1 MSQGRKI
8 KPPMKRPLAF
18 GLLAFGLLA
27 LSSGLANALPIKT
40 KILNPQKKMIGR
52 ANVYIDY
59 VELLDPAAQP
69 KGRVGFVKA
78 DGRFQLFV
86 VRDGGKQEWV
96 GRAANR
102 RLYDTKGKLLA
113 LYDWTTFWVYV
124 YTPEGE
130 KLGQARCIAFRGIC
144 AAGVASYLTG
154 LLEVQ

>member
-1 MSQGRKI
+1 MRSR
-8 KPPMKRPLAF
+8 MKRLLTTRLLVLA
-18 GLLAFGLLA
+18 GLVLF
-27 LSSGLANALPIKT
+27 SGRVNALPIKT
-40 KILNPQKKMIGR
+40 EILNPQKKVIGR

-59 VELLDPAAQP
+59 VELLDPAGQP

-130 KLGQARCIAFRGIC
+130 KLGQARCISFRGIC

-154 LLEVQ
+154 LLEPQ

>member
-1 MSQGRKI
+1 MRSR
-8 KPPMKRPLAF
+8 MKRLLTTRLLVLA
-18 GLLAFGLLA
+18 GLVLF
-27 LSSGLANALPIKT
+27 SGRVNALPIKT
-40 KILNPQKKMIGR
+40 EILNPQKKVIGR

-59 VELLDPAAQP
+59 VELLDPAGQP

-130 KLGQARCIAFRGIC
+130 KLGQAHCISFRGIC

-154 LLEVQ
+154 LLEPQ

>member
-1 MSQGRKI
+1 MRSR
-8 KPPMKRPLAF
+8 MKRLLTTRLLVLA
-18 GLLAFGLLA
+18 GLVLF
-27 LSSGLANALPIKT
+27 SGRVNALPIKT
-40 KILNPQKKMIGR
+40 EILNPQQKVIGR

-59 VELLDPAAQP
+59 VELLDPAGQP

-130 KLGQARCIAFRGIC
+130 KLGQARCISFRGIC

-154 LLEVQ
+154 LLEPQ

>member
-1 MSQGRKI
+1 MRSR
-8 KPPMKRPLAF
+8 MKRLLTTRLLVLA
-18 GLLAFGLLA
+18 GLVLF
-27 LSSGLANALPIKT
+27 SGRVNALPIKT
-40 KILNPQKKMIGR
+40 KILNPQKKVIGR

-59 VELLDPAAQP
+59 VELLDPAGQP

-130 KLGQARCIAFRGIC
+130 KLGQARCISFRGIC

-154 LLEVQ
+154 LLEPQ

>member
-1 MSQGRKI
+1 MRSR
-8 KPPMKRPLAF
+8 MKRLLTTRLLVLA
-18 GLLAFGLLA
+18 GLVLF
-27 LSSGLANALPIKT
+27 SGRVNALPIKT
-40 KILNPQKKMIGR
+40 EILNPQKKVIGR

-59 VELLDPAAQP
+59 VELLDPAGQP

-130 KLGQARCIAFRGIC
+130 KLGQARCLSFRGIC

-154 LLEVQ
+154 LLESQ

>member
-1 MSQGRKI
+1 MRSR
-8 KPPMKRPLAF
+8 MKRLLTTRLLVLA
-18 GLLAFGLLA
+18 GLVLF
-27 LSSGLANALPIKT
+27 SGRVKALPIKT
-40 KILNPQKKMIGR
+40 EILNPQKKVIGR

-59 VELLDPAAQP
+59 VELLDPAGPP

-86 VRDGGKQEWV
+86 VRDGEKQEWV

-130 KLGQARCIAFRGIC
+130 KLGQARCLSFRGIC

-154 LLEVQ
+154 LLEPQ